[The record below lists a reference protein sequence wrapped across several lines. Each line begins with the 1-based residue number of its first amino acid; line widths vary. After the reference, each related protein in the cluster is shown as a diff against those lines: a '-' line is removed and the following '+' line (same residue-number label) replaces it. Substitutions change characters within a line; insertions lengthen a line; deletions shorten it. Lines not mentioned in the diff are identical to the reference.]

1 MTSDPL
7 ADSRDKVV
15 EVSGF
20 VAINIVRVSSREVG
34 EVGGE
39 VGVDGEPEEEGDDCQ
54 GGPCGVDG
62 LVSGRSSEHVIVRS
76 LQMTAFSHGCIM
88 ESAKVHSN
96 LVLQVKE
103 SGSEGGRRRG
113 WQDSRPFPEFS
124 SDAWGRSRG
133 VERFAGVCGGHGGW
147 GQAGGEGTER
157 DGRKKGRKEGR
168 KEGRGQCNNL
178 SDTRHAS
185 NAPAAARHS
194 GCLTL
199 VFASLVPRSSRRDKT
214 WAPSCVRPR

>member
-1 MTSDPL
+1 MAFSLQFDPASSGETHAFSYFTNAPADMTSDPL

-103 SGSEGGRRRG
+103 SGQSGGGGGDGRTHDHSQSFLLMPGGGR
-113 WQDSRPFPEFS
+113 
-124 SDAWGRSRG
+124 G
-133 VERFAGVCGGHGGW
+133 V
-147 GQAGGEGTER
+147 
-157 DGRKKGRKEGR
+157 
-168 KEGRGQCNNL
+168 
-178 SDTRHAS
+178 
-185 NAPAAARHS
+185 
-194 GCLTL
+194 
-199 VFASLVPRSSRRDKT
+199 
-214 WAPSCVRPR
+214 